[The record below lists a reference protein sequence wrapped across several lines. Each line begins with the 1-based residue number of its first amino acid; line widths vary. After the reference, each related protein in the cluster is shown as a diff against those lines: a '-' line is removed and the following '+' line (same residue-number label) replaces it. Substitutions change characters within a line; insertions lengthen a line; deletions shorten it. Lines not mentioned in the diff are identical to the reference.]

1 MGDSKTSM
9 FYAFAVFIIIYFIG
23 VGIYLAARAIKKMR
37 RK

>member
-9 FYAFAVFIIIYFIG
+9 LYAFIAFLVIYFIG
-23 VGIYLAARAIKKMR
+23 VGIYLLSKAIKRMR

>member
-9 FYAFAVFIIIYFIG
+9 FYAFAVFIAIYFVG
-23 VGIYLAARAIKKMR
+23 VLIYLAAKAIKKMR